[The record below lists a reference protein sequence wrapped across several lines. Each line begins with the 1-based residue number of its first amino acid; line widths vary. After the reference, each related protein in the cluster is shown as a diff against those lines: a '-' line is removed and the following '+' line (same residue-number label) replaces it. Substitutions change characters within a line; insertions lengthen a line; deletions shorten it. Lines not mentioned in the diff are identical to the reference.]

1 MAKNIYVGNLSWEA
15 TADDLLR
22 LFERF
27 GGVTRA
33 QVVMDR
39 ETGRSRGFGFVE
51 MADDGESTKAV
62 AELNGTEFM
71 SRTLTVNEA
80 RPREEGGSGGS
91 GGGRGGYGGGGGGG
105 GGRGGYGGGGSGG
118 GGRGGYGGGG
128 SGGGRGGYGGGGGSG
143 GYGGGGGSGGGYGG
157 GGRGGYG
164 GGRGGNGGYDA

>member
-80 RPREEGGSGGS
+80 RPREEGGSGGGGS
-91 GGGRGGYGGGGGGG
+91 GGGRGGYGGG
-105 GGRGGYGGGGSGG
+105 GG

-143 GYGGGGGSGGGYGG
+143 GYGGGGGGSGGGYGG